1 MGRIQAQSSKAKIK
15 GKGDIVFCID
25 VTGSMQNTID
35 GVKDNL
41 SQFIANLKTGGQTP
55 LDWRAK
61 AIGFRDTEVD
71 TTPFVGLENSWAT
84 TEDEFLAQLD
94 KLEAD
99 GGDDTAETLLDALYK
114 IFKLQ
119 DWDDSRHKMIVIFT
133 DAPTKPQL
141 NPSVVEAGED
151 TSYNTLVNLGIT
163 GRFKIYY
170 YGPVDSIITE
180 LDKALPRMSI
190 HPCDDLN
197 ALSPEEFKDIIA
209 GLAKTLSQASS
220 GVVAA
225 QSSGSGAES

>member
-41 SQFIANLKTGGQTP
+41 AQFIANLKTDGQVP

-71 TTPFVGLENSWAT
+71 AIPFVGLENSWAT
-84 TEDEFLAQLD
+84 TEGEFLAQLD

-99 GGDDTAETLLDALYK
+99 GGDDAAETLMDALYK

-119 DWDDSRHKMIVIFT
+119 DWDDSRHKMIVVFT

-141 NPSVVEAGED
+141 NPSVIESGED
-151 TSYNTLVNLGIT
+151 ASYNTVANLGIE
-163 GRFKIYY
+163 GSYKVYY

-180 LDKALPRMSI
+180 LDKAMPKMSI

-197 ALSPEEFKDIIA
+197 SLSAAEFKDIIS
-209 GLAKTLSQASS
+209 GLAKTLSQASA

-225 QSSGSGAES
+225 QTTSGGIAS

>member
-1 MGRIQAQSSKAKIK
+1 MARIQGQSSKVKIK

-35 GVKDNL
+35 GVKNNL
-41 SQFIANLKTGGQTP
+41 SQFVANLKTGGQTP

-61 AIGFRDTEVD
+61 AIGYRDTEID
-71 TTPFVGLENSWAT
+71 ATPFVGLDNSWAT
-84 TEDEFLAQLD
+84 TEKEFLAQLA

-99 GGDDTAETLLDALYK
+99 GGGDTAETLLDALYK
-114 IFKLQ
+114 IFKLE
-119 DWDDSRHKMIVIFT
+119 DWDDSRHKMVVVFT

-141 NPSVVEAGED
+141 NSTVIEPGED
-151 TSYNTLVNLGIT
+151 PSYNTVAALGT
-163 GRFKIYY
+163 DGHFKLFY

-180 LDKALPRMSI
+180 LDKAMPKMSI

-197 ALSPEEFKDIIA
+197 SLAADEFKDIIA

-225 QSSGSGAES
+225 QTTGAETLS

>member
-1 MGRIQAQSSKAKIK
+1 MARIQGQGSKVKIK

-61 AIGFRDTEVD
+61 AIGYRDTEVD
-71 TTPFVGLENSWAT
+71 AASFVGLDNSWAT
-84 TEDEFLAQLD
+84 TEAEFLAQLD

-99 GGDDTAETLLDALYK
+99 GGGDPPETLLDALYK
-114 IFKLQ
+114 IFKLD
-119 DWDDSRHKMIVIFT
+119 DWDDSRHKMVVIFT

-141 NPSVVEAGED
+141 NSSVIEPGED
-151 TSYNTLVNLGIT
+151 PNYNTVAALGLE
-163 GRFKIYY
+163 GRFKVFY

-180 LDKALPRMSI
+180 LNKVMPRMSI

-197 ALSPEEFKDIIA
+197 SLSADEFKDIIA
-209 GLAKTLSQASS
+209 GLAKTLSQAST
-220 GVVAA
+220 GVVAG
-225 QSSGSGAES
+225 QSTGAAGLS